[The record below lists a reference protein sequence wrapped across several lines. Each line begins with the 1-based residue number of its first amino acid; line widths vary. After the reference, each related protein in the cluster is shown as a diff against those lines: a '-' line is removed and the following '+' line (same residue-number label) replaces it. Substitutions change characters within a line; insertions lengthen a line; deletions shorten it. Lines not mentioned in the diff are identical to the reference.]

1 MRSPISWRPP
11 ATWPIFRSDD
21 RLLLIVAGALVGVCS
36 GMAAVALSQ
45 ALIAVLGWLRP
56 YRAYG
61 WAFILP
67 AVGAALSSLFLNK
80 IMREGAG
87 HGVPEVIYSVSRYG
101 GLMRFR
107 SSFSR
112 LISSCLTIGSG
123 GSAGPEAPIVMSGSA
138 IGSNIARLLGLNDR
152 QRVALVGCGAAGA
165 ISAIFNAPIAGLI
178 FSMEVILGE
187 WAASNLIPIAIAAV
201 AGTEISHLL
210 QGKQIPFSHHHFDIG
225 KIDILA
231 CIGLAVFTA
240 LASIMLTHAIRMVHH
255 KADGIQQLPGW
266 LKAACGGAAV
276 GLIGLYLPMVLGEGY
291 HAIRE
296 MIEGQFAP
304 GIALVCLAGL
314 AKIVAT
320 SLTLGSG
327 GSGGIFAPCLVIG
340 SFTGLAY
347 HRFLVYLWPGVEW
360 VQEGCFVLLGMAS
373 LVSGILQAPLTGIF
387 LIVEITGGYEV
398 ILPLIIVSAISTSLC
413 HYLEPASFYLRDL
426 VERGQLLRPGTDAR
440 VLSDLEVREL
450 LETDCIAVQPDM
462 MLRDFIT
469 IVKQSRRNLFPV
481 EDRQTGQF
489 QGMIYMDD
497 VRPYLFDSLMYDT
510 VLVGQLMNTEVKTVS
525 PEDDVVEVL
534 ERMDAEGLF
543 NMPVVANHRFLG
555 IVSKSTLLDQYRK
568 ELMVQ
573 TYHLNR

>member
-1 MRSPISWRPP
+1 MRFPISWRPP
-11 ATWPIFRSDD
+11 ATWYFFRSDD
-21 RLLLIVAGALVGVCS
+21 RLLLIVAGAIVGLCS
-36 GMAAVALSQ
+36 GIAAVALNQ
-45 ALIAVLGWLRP
+45 TLIAVLGWLRP
-56 YRAYG
+56 YRSYG
-61 WAFILP
+61 WAFLLP
-67 AVGAALSSLFLNK
+67 AIGAALSSLFLNK
-80 IMREGAG
+80 VMREGAG

-178 FSMEVILGE
+178 FAMEVILGE
-187 WAASNLIPIAIAAV
+187 WAAANLIPIAIAAV
-201 AGTEISHLL
+201 AGTEISHFL
-210 QGKQIPFSHHHFDIG
+210 QGKQIPFSHHQFDIG
-225 KIDILA
+225 SIDILA

-240 LASIMLTHAIRMVHH
+240 LASIMLTRAIRLVHH
-255 KADGIQQLPGW
+255 KSDGITLPAW
-266 LKAACGGAAV
+266 VKAAGGGCAV

-304 GIALVCLAGL
+304 GIGLVCLAVL
-314 AKIVAT
+314 AKIIAT

-340 SFTGLAY
+340 SFAGLAY
-347 HRFLVYLWPGVEW
+347 HRALVYLWPGMDW
-360 VQEGCFVLLGMAS
+360 VQEGCFVLLGMAG

-398 ILPLIIVSAISTSLC
+398 ILPLLIVSAISTSLC
-413 HYLEPASFYLRDL
+413 HYFEPASFYFKDL
-426 VERGQLLRPGTDAR
+426 VEKGQLMRPGTDAR
-440 VLSDLEVREL
+440 VLADLEVREL
-450 LETDCIAVQPDM
+450 LETDCITVHTDM
-462 MLRDFIT
+462 LLRDFVD

-481 EDRQTGQF
+481 EDDQTGQF
-489 QGMIYMDD
+489 KGMIYMDD
-497 VRPYLFDSLMYDT
+497 IRPYLFDPLMYDT
-510 VLVGQLMNTEVKTVS
+510 VLVGQLMNARVKTVS
-525 PEDDVVEVL
+525 PDDDVVEVL
-534 ERMDAEGLF
+534 ERMDADRLF
-543 NMPVVANHRFLG
+543 NMPVVANHQFLG
-555 IVSKSTLLDQYRK
+555 MISKSTLLDQYRK

>member
-1 MRSPISWRPP
+1 MRSPISWRSP
-11 ATWPIFRSDD
+11 ATWYFFRSDD
-21 RLLLIVAGALVGVCS
+21 RLLLIVAGAIVGICS
-36 GMAAVALSQ
+36 GIAAVALSQ

-61 WAFILP
+61 WAFLLP

-101 GLMRFR
+101 GLLRFR

-178 FSMEVILGE
+178 FAMEVILGE
-187 WAASNLIPIAIAAV
+187 WAAANLIPIAIAAV
-201 AGTEISHLL
+201 AGTEISHFL
-210 QGKQIPFSHHHFDIG
+210 QGKQIPFSHHQFNIG
-225 KIDILA
+225 SIDILA
-231 CIGLAVFTA
+231 SIGLAVFTA
-240 LASIMLTHAIRMVHH
+240 LASIMLTRSIRMVHH
-255 KADGIQQLPGW
+255 KSDGIKLPAW
-266 LKAACGGAAV
+266 VKAACGGCMV

-304 GIALVCLAGL
+304 GIGLVCLAVL

-340 SFTGLAY
+340 SFAGLTY
-347 HRFLVYLWPGVEW
+347 HRALVYLWPGTEW
-360 VQEGCFVLLGMAS
+360 VQEGCFVLLGMAG

-398 ILPLIIVSAISTSLC
+398 ILPLLIVSAISTSLC
-413 HYLEPASFYLRDL
+413 HYLEPASFYFKDL
-426 VERGQLLRPGTDAR
+426 VEKGQLLRPGTDAR
-440 VLSDLEVREL
+440 VLADLEVHEL
-450 LETDCIAVQPDM
+450 LETDCITVNTDM
-462 MLRDFIT
+462 LLRDFVD

-481 EDRQTGQF
+481 EDHAGQF

-497 VRPYLFDSLMYDT
+497 IRPYLFDPLMYDT
-510 VLVGQLMNTEVKTVS
+510 VLVGQLMNAHVETVS
-525 PEDDVVEVL
+525 PDDDVVEVL
-534 ERMDAEGLF
+534 ERMDADHLF

-555 IVSKSTLLDQYRK
+555 MISKSTLLDQYRK

>member
-1 MRSPISWRPP
+1 MRFPISWRLP
-11 ATWPIFRSDD
+11 ATWHFFRSDD
-21 RLLLIVAGALVGVCS
+21 RLLLIVAGAIVGICS
-36 GMAAVALSQ
+36 GMAAVALNQ
-45 ALIAVLGWLRP
+45 ALIAVLEWLRP
-56 YRAYG
+56 YRSYG
-61 WAFILP
+61 WAFLLP

-178 FSMEVILGE
+178 FAMEVILGE
-187 WAASNLIPIAIAAV
+187 WAAANLIPIAIAAV

-210 QGKQIPFSHHHFDIG
+210 QGKQIPFSHHEFNIG
-225 KIDILA
+225 SIDILA

-240 LASIMLTHAIRMVHH
+240 LASIMLTRAIRMIHH
-255 KADGIQQLPGW
+255 KSDGIKLPAW
-266 LKAACGGAAV
+266 VKAGLGGCAV

-296 MIEGQFAP
+296 MIEGQFTP
-304 GIALVCLAGL
+304 GIGLVCLAVL
-314 AKIVAT
+314 AKIIAT
-320 SLTLGSG
+320 ALTLGSG

-340 SFTGLAY
+340 SFAGLAY
-347 HRFLVYLWPGVEW
+347 HRALVYLWPGMEW
-360 VQEGCFVLLGMAS
+360 VQEGCFVLLGMAG

-398 ILPLIIVSAISTSLC
+398 ILPLLIVSAISTSLC
-413 HYLEPASFYLRDL
+413 HYFEPVSFYFKDL
-426 VERGQLLRPGTDAR
+426 VEKGQLLRPGTDAR
-440 VLSDLEVREL
+440 VLADLEVREL
-450 LETDCIAVQPDM
+450 LETDCITVHTDM
-462 MLRDFIT
+462 LLRNFVD

-481 EDRQTGQF
+481 EDHAGQF

-497 VRPYLFDSLMYDT
+497 IRPYLFDPLMYDT
-510 VLVGQLMNTEVKTVS
+510 VLVGQLMNAHVETVS
-525 PEDDVVEVL
+525 PDDDVVEVL
-534 ERMDAEGLF
+534 ERMDADRLF
-543 NMPVVANHRFLG
+543 NMPVVANHQFLG
-555 IVSKSTLLDQYRK
+555 MISKSTLLDQYRK

>member
-11 ATWPIFRSDD
+11 ATWHFFRSDD
-21 RLLLIVAGALVGVCS
+21 RLLLIVAGAIVGICS
-36 GMAAVALSQ
+36 GVAAVALNQS
-45 ALIAVLGWLRP
+45 LIAVLGYLRP
-56 YRAYG
+56 YRAYW
-61 WAFILP
+61 WAFVLP

-152 QRVALVGCGAAGA
+152 QRVTLVGCGAAGA

-178 FSMEVILGE
+178 FAMEIILGE

-210 QGKQIPFSHHHFDIG
+210 QGKQIPFSHHHFNIGAVDIV
-225 KIDILA
+225 A

-240 LASIMLTHAIRMVHH
+240 LASIMLTRAIRTIHNQ
-255 KADGIQQLPGW
+255 AGGIQLPSW
-266 LKAACGGAAV
+266 LKAAGGGCAV

-296 MIEGQFAP
+296 MMEGRFAP
-304 GIALVCLAGL
+304 GIGLVFLAVL
-314 AKIVAT
+314 AKIMAT
-320 SLTLGSG
+320 ALTLGSG

-340 SFTGLAY
+340 SFAGLTY
-347 HRFLVYLWPGVEW
+347 HRALAYLWPGVDW
-360 VQEGCFVLLGMAS
+360 VQEGCFVLLGMAG

-398 ILPLIIVSAISTSLC
+398 ILPLIIVSAISTTIC
-413 HYLEPASFYLRDL
+413 HYMEPASFYLRDL
-426 VERGQLLRPGTDAR
+426 VEKGQLMRPGTDAR
-440 VLSDLEVREL
+440 VLADLEVHEL
-450 LETDCIAVQPDM
+450 LETDCITVHTDM
-462 MLRDFIT
+462 LLRDFVD

-481 EDRQTGQF
+481 EDQTGQF

-497 VRPYLFDSLMYDT
+497 IRPYLVDPLMYDA
-510 VLVGQLMNTEVKTVS
+510 VLVGQLMNPRVETVS
-525 PEDDVVEVL
+525 PDDDVVEVL
-534 ERMDAEGLF
+534 DRMDAEGLF
-543 NMPVVANHRFLG
+543 NMPVVANHRFRG
-555 IVSKSTLLDQYRK
+555 MISKSTLLDQYRK

>member
-1 MRSPISWRPP
+1 MRFPTSWRPP
-11 ATWPIFRSDD
+11 ATWHFFRSDD
-21 RLLLIVAGALVGVCS
+21 RLLLIVAGAIVGICS
-36 GMAAVALSQ
+36 GMAAVALNQ
-45 ALIAVLGWLRP
+45 ALIAALGWLRP
-56 YRAYG
+56 YRSYG
-61 WAFILP
+61 WAFLLP
-67 AVGAALSSLFLNK
+67 AIGAALSSLFLNK
-80 IMREGAG
+80 VMREGAG

-178 FSMEVILGE
+178 FAMEVILGE
-187 WAASNLIPIAIAAV
+187 WAATNLIPIAIAAV

-210 QGKQIPFSHHHFDIG
+210 QGKQIPFSHHDFNIAPVDVA
-225 KIDILA
+225 A

-240 LASIMLTHAIRMVHH
+240 LASIMLTRTIRAVHH
-255 KADGIQQLPGW
+255 QAKGIQLPSW
-266 LKAACGGAAV
+266 LKAACGGCAV

-296 MIEGQFAP
+296 MMEGQFTP
-304 GIALVCLAGL
+304 GISLVFLALL

-320 SLTLGSG
+320 ALTLGSG

-340 SFTGLAY
+340 SFVGLTY
-347 HRFLVYLWPGVEW
+347 HRALLYLWPGVDW
-360 VQEGCFVLLGMAS
+360 VQEGCFVLLGMAG

-398 ILPLIIVSAISTSLC
+398 ILPLIIVSAISTTMC
-413 HYLEPASFYLRDL
+413 HYMEPASFYLKDL
-426 VERGQLLRPGTDAR
+426 VEKGQLLRPGTDAR
-440 VLSDLEVREL
+440 VLADLEVHEL
-450 LETDCIAVQPDM
+450 LETDCITVHTDM
-462 MLRDFIT
+462 LLRNFVD

-481 EDRQTGQF
+481 EDIQTGHF

-497 VRPYLFDSLMYDT
+497 IRPYLFDPLMYDT
-510 VLVGQLMNTEVKTVS
+510 VLVGQLMNAHVETVS
-525 PEDDVVEVL
+525 PDDDVVEVL
-534 ERMDAEGLF
+534 ERMDADGLF

-555 IVSKSTLLDQYRK
+555 MISKSTLLDQYRK

>member
-11 ATWPIFRSDD
+11 ASWHFFRSDD
-21 RLLLIVAGALVGVCS
+21 RLLLIVAGAIVGICS
-36 GMAAVALSQ
+36 GIAAVALNQ
-45 ALIAVLGWLRP
+45 ALIAALGWLRP
-56 YRAYG
+56 YRSYG
-61 WAFILP
+61 WAFVLP
-67 AVGAALSSLFLNK
+67 AIGAALSSLFLNK
-80 IMREGAG
+80 VMREGAG

-152 QRVALVGCGAAGA
+152 QRIALVGCGAAGA

-178 FSMEVILGE
+178 FAMEVILGE

-210 QGKQIPFSHHHFDIG
+210 QGKQIPFSHHGFNIGSVDIV
-225 KIDILA
+225 A
-231 CIGLAVFTA
+231 CIGLAVFTG
-240 LASIMLTHAIRMVHH
+240 LASIMLTRAIRTVHH
-255 KADGIQQLPGW
+255 QAQGIRLPSW
-266 LKAACGGAAV
+266 LKAACGGCAV

-296 MIEGQFAP
+296 MMEGQFTP
-304 GIALVCLAGL
+304 GISLVFLALL
-314 AKIVAT
+314 AKIIAT
-320 SLTLGSG
+320 ALTLGSG
-327 GSGGIFAPCLVIG
+327 GSGGIFAPCLVVG
-340 SFTGLAY
+340 SFVGLSY
-347 HRFLVYLWPGVEW
+347 HRALVYLWPGMDW
-360 VQEGCFVLLGMAS
+360 VQEGCFVLLGMAG

-387 LIVEITGGYEV
+387 LIVEVTGGYDV
-398 ILPLIIVSAISTSLC
+398 ILPLIIVSAISTTMC
-413 HYLEPASFYLRDL
+413 HYLEPASFYLKDL
-426 VERGQLLRPGTDAR
+426 VEKGQLMRPGTDAR
-440 VLSDLEVREL
+440 VLADLEVHEL
-450 LETDCIAVQPDM
+450 LETDCITVHTDM
-462 MLRDFIT
+462 LLRDFVD

-481 EDRQTGQF
+481 EDIQSGLF

-497 VRPYLFDSLMYDT
+497 IRPYLFDPLMYDT
-510 VLVGQLMNTEVKTVS
+510 VLVGQLMNAHVETVS
-525 PEDDVVEVL
+525 PNDDVVEVL
-534 ERMDAEGLF
+534 ERMDANRLF
-543 NMPVVANHRFLG
+543 NMPVVANNRFVG
-555 IVSKSTLLDQYRK
+555 MISKSTLLDQYRN

>member
-1 MRSPISWRPP
+1 MRSPISWRLP
-11 ATWPIFRSDD
+11 ASWYVFRSDD
-21 RLLLIVAGALVGVCS
+21 RLLLIIAGAMVGVCS
-36 GMAAVALSQ
+36 GVAAVALNQ
-45 ALIAVLGWLRP
+45 ALVAVLGWLRP
-56 YRAYG
+56 YRTEA
-61 WAFILP
+61 WAFLLP
-67 AVGAALSSLFLNK
+67 ALGAALSSLFLNK

-138 IGSNIARLLGLNDR
+138 IGSNIARVLGLNDR

-178 FSMEVILGE
+178 FAMEVILGE

-210 QGKQIPFSHHHFDIG
+210 QGKQIPFSHHHFEIG
-225 KIDILA
+225 SIDVMA

-240 LASIMLTHAIRMVHH
+240 LASILLTRSIRTIHH
-255 KADGIQQLPGW
+255 KADGIRLPAW
-266 LKAACGGAAV
+266 LRAAGGGCTV
-276 GLIGLYLPMVLGEGY
+276 GLIGLYLPVVLGEGY

-296 MIEGQFAP
+296 MMEGQFAP
-304 GIALVCLAGL
+304 GLGLVCIAVL
-314 AKIVAT
+314 AKILAT
-320 SLTLGSG
+320 ALTLGSG

-347 HRFLVYLWPGVEW
+347 HRALVYLWPGVDW
-360 VQEGCFVLLGMAS
+360 VQEGCFVLLGMAG
-373 LVSGILQAPLTGIF
+373 LISGILQAPLTGIF
-387 LIVEITGGYEV
+387 LIIEITGGYEV
-398 ILPLIIVSAISTSLC
+398 ILPLLIVSAISTSLC
-413 HYLEPASFYLRDL
+413 HYFEPASFYLKDL
-426 VERGQLLRPGTDAR
+426 VEKGQVLRPGTDAR
-440 VLSDLEVREL
+440 VLADLEVREL
-450 LETDCIAVQPDM
+450 LETDCITVHPDM
-462 MLRDFIT
+462 LLRDFVD

-481 EDRQTGQF
+481 EDRQTRQF
-489 QGMIYMDD
+489 QGVIYMDD
-497 VRPYLFDSLMYDT
+497 IRPYLFDPLMYDT
-510 VLVGQLMNTEVKTVS
+510 VLVGQLMNARVATVS
-525 PEDDVVEVL
+525 PDDDVVDVL
-534 ERMDAEGLF
+534 ERMDADRLF

-555 IVSKSTLLDQYRK
+555 MISKSTLLDQYRK

>member
-11 ATWPIFRSDD
+11 ATWHFFRSDD
-21 RLLLIVAGALVGVCS
+21 RLLLIVAGAIVGICS
-36 GMAAVALSQ
+36 GVAAVALNQS
-45 ALIAVLGWLRP
+45 LIAVLGYLRP
-56 YRAYG
+56 YRAYW
-61 WAFILP
+61 WAFVLP

-152 QRVALVGCGAAGA
+152 QRVTLVGCGAAGA

-178 FSMEVILGE
+178 FAMEIILGE

-210 QGKQIPFSHHHFDIG
+210 QGKQIPFSHHHFNIGAVDIV
-225 KIDILA
+225 A

-240 LASIMLTHAIRMVHH
+240 LASIMLTRAIRTIHH
-255 KADGIQQLPGW
+255 QADGIQLPGW
-266 LKAACGGAAV
+266 LKAAGGGCAV

-296 MIEGQFAP
+296 MMEGRFAP
-304 GIALVCLAGL
+304 GIGLVFLAVL
-314 AKIVAT
+314 AKIMAT
-320 SLTLGSG
+320 ALTLGSG

-340 SFTGLAY
+340 SFAGLTY
-347 HRFLVYLWPGVEW
+347 HRALAYLWPGVDW
-360 VQEGCFVLLGMAS
+360 VQEGCFVLLGMAG

-398 ILPLIIVSAISTSLC
+398 ILPLIIVSAISTTIC
-413 HYLEPASFYLRDL
+413 HYMEPASFYLKDL
-426 VERGQLLRPGTDAR
+426 VEKGQLMRPGTDAR
-440 VLSDLEVREL
+440 VLADLEVHEL
-450 LETDCIAVQPDM
+450 LETDCITVHTDM
-462 MLRDFIT
+462 LLRDFVD

-481 EDRQTGQF
+481 EDHTGQF

-497 VRPYLFDSLMYDT
+497 IRPYLFDPLMYDT
-510 VLVGQLMNTEVKTVS
+510 VLVGQLMNSHVKTVS
-525 PEDDVVEVL
+525 PDDDVVEVL

-543 NMPVVANHRFLG
+543 NMPVVANHRFRG
-555 IVSKSTLLDQYRK
+555 MISKSTLLDQYRK